1 MIVATLRG
9 KGYSDCSRIWAKFC
23 RRDHLLHMMKMKL
36 YHMLWYILI
45 LYYVLWFNMKL
56 CLIKSDIILHYK
68 VWCYIILSDQDI
80 YLFIGWVVTFSLN
93 CNYMDSEINDS
104 RLDRMMMAIPP
115 IGWKAGKSWEWRSTK
130 EKCSDGRSTVDVS
143 GDYLP
148 WLIWVFMVCE
158 GRVAQNF
165 TRNRARHWVWN
176 ERRRVCDH
184 NSVISFEGAIFDVN
198 FHAWKVK

>member
-1 MIVATLRG
+1 LSV
-9 KGYSDCSRIWAKFC
+9 SSCCHDCSYATGERLQ
-23 RRDHLLHMMKMKL
+23 RLLPHLSEVLPQRPSAPYDEDEMKL

-130 EKCSDGRSTVDVS
+130 EKCKESFWWKEYCRRFRRLSS
-143 GDYLP
+143 
-148 WLIWVFMVCE
+148 LINLGIYGLWRTSCPE
-158 GRVAQNF
+158 
-165 TRNRARHWVWN
+165 
-176 ERRRVCDH
+176 
-184 NSVISFEGAIFDVN
+184 
-198 FHAWKVK
+198 FHAKQGKALSVKWEASSLWP